1 MLIGIVGKPNVG
13 KSTFFKALTLAE
25 VEIAN
30 YPFATIKPN
39 HGIAYVRVEDIG
51 KEFGVTPNLREGF
64 IMNDI
69 RFVPVE
75 VMDVAG
81 LVPGASEG
89 KGLGNQF
96 LDDLRQADAF
106 IHIIDAS
113 GGTNEKGEIV
123 EPGSHDPLIDIRFIE
138 QELDAWYMGIFMK
151 VWDKFVRQAKMEH
164 VEASRAIGKQ
174 FSGLKINEEL
184 VKKIISD
191 LNLSENLGDWKN
203 EDLEVFVK
211 ELRKRSKPMI
221 IAANKADSSH
231 AERNIE
237 RIKRETDHMVI
248 PTSAVSELALKE
260 AHKKGLIHYVP
271 GSSEFRIIDES
282 RLTDEQRKAL
292 SYIEE
297 KVLKRYGSTGV
308 QEVIDKAVFDLLGY
322 IAVFP
327 AGHKRLMD
335 SHGNILPDCF
345 LMPPGSTAL
354 DLAQRIHE
362 DLAKNFIKAI
372 DVRTGKAL
380 GKDYLLKHRDVIEIV
395 TK

>member
-39 HGIAYVRVEDIG
+39 HGVAYVRVEDIG

-123 EPGSHDPLIDIRFIE
+123 ELGSHDPLIDIRFIE

-164 VEASRAIGKQ
+164 VEASKAIAKQ

-184 VKKIISD
+184 VKKIISG
-191 LNLSENLGDWKN
+191 LNLSENLGEWKN
-203 EDLEVFVK
+203 EDLEVFVR

-221 IAANKADSSH
+221 IAANKADSIH

-237 RIKRETDHMVI
+237 RIKRETDYMVI

-345 LMPPGSTAL
+345 LMPPSSTAL

-372 DVRTGKAL
+372 DARTGKAL

>member
-39 HGIAYVRVEDIG
+39 HGVAYVRVEDIG
-51 KEFGVTPNLREGF
+51 KEFGVTPNPREGF
-64 IMNDI
+64 IMDKY

-96 LDDLRQADAF
+96 LDDLRQADVF

-113 GGTNEKGEIV
+113 GSTNEKGEPLS
-123 EPGSHDPLIDIRFIE
+123 PGSHNPLNDVLFIE
-138 QELDAWYMGIFMK
+138 NELNEWFKGIFLK
-151 VWDKFVRQAKMEH
+151 VWDKFVRQARAEH
-164 VEASRAIGKQ
+164 VEASKAIAKQ

-184 VKKIISD
+184 VKSVI
-191 LNLSENLGDWKN
+191 NELGLPELLAEWN
-203 EDLEVFVK
+203 IEDLDRFIPL
-211 ELRKRSKPMI
+211 LRKRSKPMI
-221 IAANKADSSH
+221 IAANKADSPH
-231 AERNIE
+231 AKKFIE
-237 RIKRETDHMVI
+237 EIKNKTDYLVI
-248 PTSAVSELALKE
+248 PTSAISELALKE
-260 AHKKGLIHYVP
+260 AHKKGLIYYVP
-271 GSSEFRIIDES
+271 GSNDF
-282 RLTDEQRKAL
+282 
-292 SYIEE
+292 
-297 KVLKRYGSTGV
+297 KVLKDLSPEQLKALNYIRDNVLSVYGSTGV
-308 QEVIDKAVFDLLGY
+308 QEVIDKAVFDLLKY

-327 AGHKRLMD
+327 AGHKKLMD

-345 LMPPGSTAL
+345 LLPQGSKAI
-354 DLAQRIHE
+354 DFARVIHE

-372 DVRTGKAL
+372 DARTGKAL
-380 GKDYLLKHRDVIEIV
+380 GKDYLLKHRDALEIV
-395 TK
+395 TR